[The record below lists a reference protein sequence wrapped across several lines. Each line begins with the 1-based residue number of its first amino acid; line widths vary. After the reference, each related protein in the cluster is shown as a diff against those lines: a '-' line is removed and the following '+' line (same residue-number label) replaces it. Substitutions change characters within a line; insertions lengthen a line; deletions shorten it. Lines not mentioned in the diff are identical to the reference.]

1 MNNIYSEKLSTD
13 ADIEKGKR
21 YSKLVRNGRYQAIKD
36 KLDRYKESNKQL
48 TQQGFDEGGNIVG
61 LPEEMI
67 DGQYKLLDNIAV
79 INSQMNDKNSIIG
92 NQMRNVVKRNKF
104 KGDDVDTYISLIA
117 SHQSRARNDT
127 KDLRDTNEQ
136 VDKLVQQVLQQQEQ
150 TPITEGD
157 GTVVEDKSAFI
168 VAANKLKSLFKTK
181 QYLQTVENL
190 TKKQKVLSKR
200 VQRMID
206 DYNK

>member
-1 MNNIYSEKLSTD
+1 
-13 ADIEKGKR
+13 
-21 YSKLVRNGRYQAIKD
+21 
-36 KLDRYKESNKQL
+36 
-48 TQQGFDEGGNIVG
+48 
-61 LPEEMI
+61 
-67 DGQYKLLDNIAV
+67 
-79 INSQMNDKNSIIG
+79 MNDRNSILG

-104 KGDDVDTYISLIA
+104 KGDDVDTYVSLIA
-117 SHQSRARNDT
+117 LHQDRARRDAQDL
-127 KDLRDTNEQ
+127 KDANEQ
-136 VDKLVQQVLQQQEQ
+136 VDKLVQQVLRQQEQ